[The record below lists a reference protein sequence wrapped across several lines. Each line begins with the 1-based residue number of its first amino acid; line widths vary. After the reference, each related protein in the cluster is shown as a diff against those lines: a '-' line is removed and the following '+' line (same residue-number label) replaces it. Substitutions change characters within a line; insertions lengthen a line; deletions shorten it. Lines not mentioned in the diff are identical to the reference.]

1 MASSRIA
8 SRYSKS
14 LFDLAKNANKV
25 EQVKADMDFIGSICK
40 SSRDLTALLKN
51 PVVKA
56 ESKKAIML
64 KLIHETE
71 KSTQDFVF
79 FLIDKKREEELPL
92 IAAQFLAT
100 YNQMKGISKATVVSA
115 IPLSDDK
122 LAQLQSYVEQLL
134 NKSDIQLHN
143 EVDQSII
150 GGVIIKYED
159 KLLDKSVSKELREI
173 RKQLIY
179 N

>member
-1 MASSRIA
+1 
-8 SRYSKS
+8 
-14 LFDLAKNANKV
+14 
-25 EQVKADMDFIGSICK
+25 
-40 SSRDLTALLKN
+40 
-51 PVVKA
+51 
-56 ESKKAIML
+56 
-64 KLIHETE
+64 
-71 KSTQDFVF
+71 
-79 FLIDKKREEELPL
+79 LIDKKREEELPL

>member
-25 EQVKADMDFIGSICK
+25 EQVKADMDFIESICK

-71 KSTQDFVF
+71 KSTQDFVS

-100 YNQMKGISKATVVSA
+100 YNQI
-115 IPLSDDK
+115 
-122 LAQLQSYVEQLL
+122 
-134 NKSDIQLHN
+134 
-143 EVDQSII
+143 
-150 GGVIIKYED
+150 
-159 KLLDKSVSKELREI
+159 
-173 RKQLIY
+173 
-179 N
+179 

>member
-14 LFDLAKNANKV
+14 LFDLAIQDNKI
-25 EQVKADMDFIGSICK
+25 EQIKKDMLLIESICE
-40 SSRDLTALLKN
+40 SSNDLIALLKN
-51 PVVKA
+51 PIVKA
-56 ESKKAIML
+56 ESKKAVML
-64 KLIHETE
+64 KLIGETD
-71 KSTQDFVF
+71 KSTQDFVS
-79 FLIDKKREEELPL
+79 FLIDKKREEELPS
-92 IAAQFLAT
+92 IASQFIAS
-100 YNQMKGISKATVVSA
+100 YNQMKGISQATVVSA
-115 IPLSDDK
+115 VPLSDKK
-122 LAQLQSYVEQLL
+122 LSQMQSYVEQLL
-134 NKSDIQLHN
+134 NQSDIQLHN
-143 EVDQSII
+143 EVDPSII

>member
-14 LFDLAKNANKV
+14 LFDLAIQDNKI
-25 EQVKADMDFIGSICK
+25 EQIKEDMLLIESICE
-40 SSRDLTALLKN
+40 SSNDLIALLKN
-51 PVVKA
+51 PIVKA
-56 ESKKAIML
+56 ESKKAVML
-64 KLIHETE
+64 KLIGVTD
-71 KSTQDFVF
+71 KSTQDFVS
-79 FLIDKKREEELPL
+79 FLIDKKREEELPS
-92 IAAQFLAT
+92 IASQFIAS
-100 YNQMKGISKATVVSA
+100 YNQMKGISQATVVSA
-115 IPLSDDK
+115 VPLSDTK
-122 LAQLQSYVEQLL
+122 LSQMQSYVEQLL
-134 NKSDIQLHN
+134 NQSDIQLHN
-143 EVDQSII
+143 EVDPSII